1 MMTTDP
7 IADLITRIRNA
18 NRANHEKVDI
28 PSSKMKQEVVRLIK
42 EEGFIRNFKVL
53 EDRRQGVIRVFLK
66 YGPNRERIINEVE
79 RVSKPGRRIYTPA
92 DRIPRVLGGLGVAIL
107 STSQGIMTD
116 RQARRAR
123 VGGEVLC
130 YIW

>member
-1 MMTTDP
+1 MVTTDP

-28 PSSKMKQEVVRLIK
+28 PASKMKQEVVRIIK

-53 EDRRQGVIRVFLK
+53 EDRRQGMIRVFLK

-79 RVSKPGRRIYTPA
+79 RVSKPGRRVYTTA
-92 DRIPRVLGGLGVAIL
+92 DRIPRVLGGLGVAII
-107 STSQGIMTD
+107 STSHGIMTD

>member
-1 MMTTDP
+1 MVTTDP

-28 PSSKMKQEVVRLIK
+28 PASKMKQEVVRLIK
-42 EEGFIRNFKVL
+42 EEGFIRNYKVL
-53 EDRRQGVIRVFLK
+53 EDRRQGMIRVFLK

-79 RVSKPGRRIYTPA
+79 RVSKPGRRVYTTA

-107 STSQGIMTD
+107 STSHGIMTD

>member
-66 YGPNRERIINEVE
+66 YGPNRERIINELE
-79 RVSKPGRRIYTPA
+79 RISKPGRRIYTPA
-92 DRIPRVLGGLGVAIL
+92 DQIPRVLGGLGVAIL
-107 STSQGIMTD
+107 STSRGIMTD
-116 RQARRAR
+116 RQARRAH

>member
-1 MMTTDP
+1 MITDP
-7 IADLITRIRNA
+7 ISDLITRIRNA

-28 PSSKMKQEVVRLIK
+28 PSSRLKTEVVRLIK
-42 EEGFIRNFKVL
+42 EEGFIRNYKVL
-53 EDRRQGVIRVFLK
+53 EDKRQGVIRVFLK
-66 YGPNRERIINEVE
+66 YGPNRERVINNLE
-79 RVSKPGRRIYTPA
+79 RISKPGRRVYTPA

-107 STSQGIMTD
+107 STSQGLMTD

>member
-1 MMTTDP
+1 MMTDP
-7 IADLITRIRNA
+7 ISDLITRIRNA

-28 PSSKMKQEVVRLIK
+28 PSSRLKQEVVRLIK
-42 EEGFIRNFKVL
+42 EEGFIRNYKVL
-53 EDRRQGVIRVFLK
+53 EDKRQGVIRVFLK
-66 YGPNRERIINEVE
+66 YGPNRERVINNLE
-79 RVSKPGRRIYTPA
+79 RISKPGRRIYTPA

-107 STSQGIMTD
+107 STSQGVMTD

>member
-1 MMTTDP
+1 MMTDP
-7 IADLITRIRNA
+7 ISDLITRIRNA

-28 PSSKMKQEVVRLIK
+28 PSSRLKQEVVRLIK
-42 EEGFIRNFKVL
+42 EEGFIRNYKVL
-53 EDRRQGVIRVFLK
+53 EDKRQGMIRVFLK
-66 YGPNRERIINEVE
+66 YGPNRERVINNLE
-79 RVSKPGRRIYTPA
+79 RISKPGRRIYTTA
-92 DRIPRVLGGLGVAIL
+92 EGIPRVLGGLGVAIL
-107 STSQGIMTD
+107 STSHGVMTD

>member
-1 MMTTDP
+1 MVTTDP

-28 PSSKMKQEVVRLIK
+28 PASKMKQEVVRLIK
-42 EEGFIRNFKVL
+42 EEGFIRNYKVL
-53 EDRRQGVIRVFLK
+53 EDRRQGMIRVFLK
-66 YGPNRERIINEVE
+66 YGPNREHIINEVE
-79 RVSKPGRRIYTPA
+79 RVSKPGRRVYTTA

>member
-1 MMTTDP
+1 MSMSDSVS
-7 IADLITRIRNA
+7 DLLTRLRNA
-18 NRANHEKVDI
+18 NRANHEKVDV
-28 PSSKMKQEVVRLIK
+28 PFSKMRQEIIRLIK
-42 EEGFIRNFKVL
+42 EEGFVKNFKYL
-53 EDRRQGVIRVFLK
+53 EDKRQGTIRVFMK
-66 YGPNRERIINEVE
+66 YGPNRERVIKDLK
-79 RVSKPGRRIYTPA
+79 RVSKPGCRVYTNA

-107 STSQGIMTD
+107 STSKGIMTD

>member
-1 MMTTDP
+1 MMTDP
-7 IADLITRIRNA
+7 ISDLITRIRNA

-28 PSSKMKQEVVRLIK
+28 PSSRLKQEVVRLIK
-42 EEGFIRNFKVL
+42 EEGFIRNYKVL
-53 EDRRQGVIRVFLK
+53 EDKRQGVIRVFLK
-66 YGPNRERIINEVE
+66 YGPNRERVINNLE
-79 RVSKPGRRIYTPA
+79 RISKPGRRIYTTA
-92 DRIPRVLGGLGVAIL
+92 EGIPRVLGGLGVAIL
-107 STSQGIMTD
+107 STSHGVMTD

>member
-1 MMTTDP
+1 MNNDP
-7 IADLITRIRNA
+7 VSDLITRIRNA

-28 PSSKMKQEVVRLIK
+28 PASRLKQEVVRLIK
-42 EEGFIRNFKVL
+42 EEGFIRNYKVL
-53 EDRRQGVIRVFLK
+53 EDKRQGMIRVFLK
-66 YGPNRERIINEVE
+66 YGPNRERVISNLE
-79 RVSKPGRRIYTPA
+79 RISKPGRRVYTPA
-92 DRIPRVLGGLGVAIL
+92 DQIPRVLGGLGVAIL
-107 STSQGIMTD
+107 STSQGVMTD